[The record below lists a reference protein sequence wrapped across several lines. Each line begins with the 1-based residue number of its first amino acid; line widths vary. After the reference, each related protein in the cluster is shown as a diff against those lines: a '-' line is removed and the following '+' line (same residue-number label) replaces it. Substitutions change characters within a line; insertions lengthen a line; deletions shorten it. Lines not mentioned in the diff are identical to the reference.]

1 MTNARKGTS
10 LKEGDVLAGRYR
22 IERVIAM
29 GGMGVV
35 VAARHIQLGQRVAIK
50 VLHENTA
57 SPQTTARFLTEAK
70 ASAQLRSE
78 HIVKVSDVGLLDSGE
93 PFMVM
98 ELLEGQNLAEVLAA
112 EGPMPVTRAVEYVL
126 AACEGIAEA
135 HAARIIHRDLKPENL
150 FRAVRSNGSTIIKV
164 LDFGVSKALSE
175 DIRAEGTVTTTD
187 AVFGSPFYMS
197 PEQMLSA
204 TQADER
210 SDVWSL
216 GVVLYELVT
225 GKTPF
230 EADNMAGIAVAIAT
244 QPPRPLR
251 AHAPGA
257 PPELEAVVEKCLQK
271 NPALRYPNV
280 GELAAD
286 LEPFAPNARHH
297 VETIQRLVSGYV
309 LPPRS
314 SPSAPASSPNVTI
327 GPATLVPLDA
337 ALSGAFDLPPK
348 RRPWLPFA
356 LGAAAFLVVG
366 VAGFVIVRSVGG
378 GTTAGSGT
386 GTPSAPMTTTVS
398 DTTSEAVP
406 LATLAAP
413 PTATATEPPVAVAT
427 TGPTARTAVP
437 RPSVV
442 PTVPMKPA
450 LPATSAALVVAPVA
464 PSASVNT
471 GISHDRK

>member
-1 MTNARKGTS
+1 M
-10 LKEGDVLAGRYR
+10 
-22 IERVIAM
+22 
-29 GGMGVV
+29 
-35 VAARHIQLGQRVAIK
+35 
-50 VLHENTA
+50 
-57 SPQTTARFLTEAK
+57 
-70 ASAQLRSE
+70 
-78 HIVKVSDVGLLDSGE
+78 
-93 PFMVM
+93 
-98 ELLEGQNLAEVLAA
+98 
-112 EGPMPVTRAVEYVL
+112 
-126 AACEGIAEA
+126 
-135 HAARIIHRDLKPENL
+135 
-150 FRAVRSNGSTIIKV
+150 
-164 LDFGVSKALSE
+164 
-175 DIRAEGTVTTTD
+175 
-187 AVFGSPFYMS
+187 
-197 PEQMLSA
+197 
-204 TQADER
+204 
-210 SDVWSL
+210 
-216 GVVLYELVT
+216 
-225 GKTPF
+225 
-230 EADNMAGIAVAIAT
+230 
-244 QPPRPLR
+244 
-251 AHAPGA
+251 
-257 PPELEAVVEKCLQK
+257 VEKCLQK

-286 LEPFAPNARHH
+286 REPFAPNARHH
-297 VETIQRLVSGYV
+297 VETIQRLVSGDV

-314 SPSAPASSPNVTI
+314 IPSAPASSRNVAF
-327 GPATLVPLDA
+327 GAETLVPLDA